1 MTRAQM
7 VARYGSELL
16 YAMHFR
22 DVCIREGL
30 CSRCTQDMYGYL
42 MHIGFNK
49 ILPDDVFKYLV
60 WANSCE
66 INSDDA
72 VNAVEVERVAHI
84 LRVKNL
90 L

>member
-1 MTRAQM
+1 MTRVQM
-7 VARYGSELL
+7 VARYGSEMS

-22 DVCIREGL
+22 DICIREGL
-30 CSRCTQDMYGYL
+30 CGRCTQDKYGYL

-49 ILPDDVFKYLV
+49 TLPDSVFKYLV

-72 VNAVEVERVAHI
+72 VNAIEVERVAHI
-84 LRVKNL
+84 LRVNNL

>member
-7 VARYGSELL
+7 VARYGSEMS

-22 DVCIREGL
+22 DICIREGL
-30 CSRCTQDMYGYL
+30 CGRCTQNMYGYL

-49 ILPDDVFKYLV
+49 ILPDNVFKYLV

-84 LRVKNL
+84 LRVNNL

>member
-1 MTRAQM
+1 MTRVQM

-30 CSRCTQDMYGYL
+30 CGRCTQDMYGYL

-84 LRVKNL
+84 LRVNNL

>member
-1 MTRAQM
+1 MTRVQM
-7 VARYGSELL
+7 MTRYGSEMS

-22 DVCIREGL
+22 EVSIREGL
-30 CSRCTQDMYGYL
+30 CGRCSQDMYGYL

-49 ILPDDVFKYLV
+49 TLPDSVFKYLV
-60 WANSCE
+60 WANSCG

-72 VNAVEVERVAHI
+72 VNAVEVEMVAHI
-84 LRVKNL
+84 LRVNDL

>member
-1 MTRAQM
+1 MTRVQM
-7 VARYGSELL
+7 VARYGSEMS

-22 DVCIREGL
+22 DICIREGL
-30 CSRCTQDMYGYL
+30 CGRCTQDMFGYL

-49 ILPDDVFKYLV
+49 TLPDNVFKYLV

-72 VNAVEVERVAHI
+72 VNAVEVEGVARI
-84 LRVKNL
+84 LRVNNL

>member
-1 MTRAQM
+1 
-7 VARYGSELL
+7 
-16 YAMHFR
+16 
-22 DVCIREGL
+22 
-30 CSRCTQDMYGYL
+30 

-49 ILPDDVFKYLV
+49 TLPDSVFKYLV

-66 INSDDA
+66 ISSDDT

-84 LRVKNL
+84 LRVNNL

>member
-7 VARYGSELL
+7 VARYGSEMS

-22 DVCIREGL
+22 DICIREGL
-30 CSRCTQDMYGYL
+30 CGRCTQDMYGYL

-84 LRVKNL
+84 LRVNNL